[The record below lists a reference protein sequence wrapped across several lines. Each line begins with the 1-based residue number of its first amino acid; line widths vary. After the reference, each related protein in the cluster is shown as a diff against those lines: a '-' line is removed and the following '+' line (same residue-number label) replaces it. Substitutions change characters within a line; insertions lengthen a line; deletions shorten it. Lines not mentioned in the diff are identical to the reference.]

1 MTMSNPN
8 VKYRI
13 KLSQEQRQELIEIS
27 KNGNKAAK
35 QVNHAQVLL
44 MSDDNAVAGRWR
56 DEDIS
61 QALNMH
67 VNTIA
72 AIRKKYALDGIKP
85 ALQRKPRETPPI
97 SPKLDGHQE
106 AHLIAICC
114 SEPPAG
120 RVRWTMQLLA
130 KELVARKLIVA
141 ISRET
146 IRNKLNHIE
155 LQPWKT
161 ERLCIPEEDLARF
174 IAQMEDVLDVYSEPP
189 DPNAPLIWMD
199 EASVEL
205 TGDLYPSIPA
215 KPGQTRKE
223 DYHYQRNGVEAI
235 FMFVDPIN
243 GWRRV
248 SNRPQR
254 TRLDWGEEI
263 KQLLDEDYP
272 EAPMIKLVCD
282 NLNTHHIGS
291 LYHAFPAETA
301 HRLAR
306 RLSIHYTPRNG
317 SWLNIAE
324 TELSVLSQQCLD
336 RRISRAD
343 LLKAELAAWQQERN
357 HEHSKVKWQF
367 TTADARIKLHHLYPQ
382 F

>member
-1 MTMSNPN
+1 MSNPN
-8 VKYRI
+8 AKYRI
-13 KLSQEQRQELIEIS
+13 KLSEEQRQELINIS
-27 KNGNKAAK
+27 KNGAKSAK
-35 QVNHAQVLL
+35 QINHSNVLL
-44 MSDDNAVAGRWR
+44 MADDNATVGRRR

-72 AIRKKYALDGIKP
+72 AIRKKFVLEGVKP
-85 ALQRKPRETPPI
+85 ALHRKPRETPPT
-97 SPKLDGHQE
+97 PPRMDGKQE
-106 AHLIAICC
+106 AYLIAICC
-114 SEPPAG
+114 SDPPQG
-120 RVRWTMQLLA
+120 RARWTIKLLTKELISRKVVISIA
-130 KELVARKLIVA
+130 KETVR
-141 ISRET
+141 T
-146 IRNKLNHIE
+146 KLNQIE

-161 ERLCIPEEDLARF
+161 ERFCIPEEDLPRF
-174 IAQMEDVLDVYSEPP
+174 IAQMEDVLDVYSDAP
-189 DPNAPLIWMD
+189 DPNIPLVCMD

-215 KPGQTRKE
+215 KPGQPRKE
-223 DYHYQRNGVEAI
+223 DYHYERNGVEAI
-235 FMFVDPIN
+235 FMFVDPIK

-248 SNRPQR
+248 SSRPQR
-254 TRLDWGEEI
+254 TRLDWAEEI

-272 EAPMIKLVCD
+272 DAPMIKLVCD

-306 RLSIHYTPRNG
+306 RLSIHHTPRNG

-343 LLKAELAAWQQERN
+343 LLKTELAAWQQERN
-357 HEHSKVKWQF
+357 QEHAQVKWQF

>member
-1 MTMSNPN
+1 MSNPHL
-8 VKYRI
+8 KYRI
-13 KLSQEQRQELIEIS
+13 NLSKEQRQELIEIS
-27 KNGNKAAK
+27 KNGTKAAK

-44 MSDDNAVAGRWR
+44 MSDDNAVEGRWR
-56 DEDIS
+56 DENIS

-67 VNTIA
+67 INTVA
-72 AIRKKYALDGIKP
+72 GIRKKFVLEGIQP
-85 ALQRKPRETPPI
+85 ALQRKPREGSPTP
-97 SPKLDGHQE
+97 PKLDGKQE

-114 SEPPAG
+114 SDPPLG
-120 RVRWTMQLLA
+120 RVRWTIQLLA
-130 KELVARKLIVA
+130 KELVSRKIVIS

-146 IRNKLNHIE
+146 VRNTLNQIE

-161 ERLCIPEEDLARF
+161 ERFCIPEEDLPRF
-174 IAQMEDVLDVYSEPP
+174 IAQMENVLDVYSAPPEP
-189 DPNAPLIWMD
+189 NIPLICMD
-199 EASVEL
+199 EASIEL

-215 KPGQTRKE
+215 KPGQAKKE
-223 DYHYQRNGVEAI
+223 DYHYERNGVAAI
-235 FMFVDPIN
+235 FMFVDPIK

-248 SNRPQR
+248 SSRPQR
-254 TRLDWGEEI
+254 TRLDWAEEI

-272 EAPMIKLVCD
+272 DAPRVKLVCD

-306 RLSIHYTPRNG
+306 RLTIHHTPRNG

-343 LLKAELAAWQQERN
+343 LLKTELAAWQKERN
-357 HEHSKVKWQF
+357 QEHAKVKWQF

>member
-1 MTMSNPN
+1 MSNPN
-8 VKYRI
+8 SKYRI
-13 KLSQEQRQELIEIS
+13 KLTTEQREELIEIS
-27 KNGNKAAK
+27 KNGKKSAK

-44 MSDDNAVAGRWR
+44 MADDNAVAGRWR

-67 VNTIA
+67 INTVA
-72 AIRKKYALDGIKP
+72 SIRKKFVLEGVKP
-85 ALQRKPRETPPI
+85 ALQRKQRETPPNP
-97 SPKLDGHQE
+97 PKLDGKQE

-114 SEPPAG
+114 SDAPAG
-120 RVRWTMQLLA
+120 RARWTMELLA
-130 KELVARKLIVA
+130 KELVARKLI
-141 ISRET
+141 ISISKET
-146 IRNKLNHIE
+146 VRTKLNQLE

-161 ERLCIPEEDLARF
+161 TRFCIPEEDLPRF
-174 IAQMEDVLDVYSEPP
+174 IAQMEDVLDIYSEPP
-189 DPNAPLIWMD
+189 DPNVPLICMD
-199 EASVEL
+199 EAAMEL

-215 KPGQTRKE
+215 KPGQTKKE
-223 DYHYQRNGVEAI
+223 DYHYERNGVQAI
-235 FMFVDPIN
+235 FMFVDPIK

-248 SNRPQR
+248 SNRPHR
-254 TRLDWGEEI
+254 TRSDWAEEI

-272 EAPMIKLVCD
+272 DAPMIKLVCD

-291 LYHAFPAETA
+291 LYHTFPAETA

-306 RLSIHYTPRNG
+306 RLSIHHTPRNG

-324 TELSVLSQQCLD
+324 IELSVLSQQCLD

-343 LLKAELAAWQQERN
+343 LLKNELAAWQQERN
-357 HEHSKVKWQF
+357 QEHAQVKWQF